1 MRPTPDCLYR
11 RCLTAPKGQQDSA
24 QGFNPGYDI
33 LKRCALK
40 GHKRRLG
47 EFNGRLQS
55 AARTHSGATREAVL
69 QKCLVRIAPRD
80 REVGDAF
87 RAHPITLRYPG
98 LKPWAK
104 SLCPFGAKDDE
115 DSLSDEACFPL
126 QRPRLVIRRSRKD
139 ERRGAGNP

>member
-1 MRPTPDCLYR
+1 MRPAPDCLYR
-11 RCLTAPKGQQDSA
+11 PCLTAPKGQQDSA
-24 QGFNPGYDI
+24 QGFNPGYGI

-55 AARTHSGATREAVL
+55 AARTHSGAT
-69 QKCLVRIAPRD
+69 
-80 REVGDAF
+80 F

-104 SLCPFGAKDDE
+104 SLYPCGAKDDE
-115 DSLSDEACFPL
+115 DSLSDVACSPL
-126 QRPRLVIRRSRKD
+126 QRPRLVFRRSRQD
-139 ERRGAGNP
+139 EIGGAGNP